1 MAIDY
6 SELPDYFR
14 EYLYYLKVQRNRTD
28 RTVEAYYID
37 IKGFLRYM
45 YALKN
50 NAVKIDQEY
59 LQSIEISEIPL
70 EMLDSVIQLD
80 VLQYLN
86 YCREENK
93 NSAKALARKL
103 SSIRTFYKYFTTTSQ
118 RLKNNPVKNMETQ
131 HINQPIPKF
140 LTKDESI
147 QLLQAVDGKY
157 APRDYCMLM
166 IFLNCGV
173 RLSEL
178 VGINHNDIQGS
189 WLKVL
194 GKGNKERYVYLSE
207 GCLSAISEY
216 TEYKKSQIANNALKV
231 KDKEALFLSTRGTR
245 ITGRRIEQIVED
257 LLKKAQLD
265 SKGITVHKLRHTAAT
280 LMYREGVDILS
291 LQTLLGHTNVGTTQI
306 YTHAGNENVKQ
317 AVQNNP
323 LAQFT
328 RSFEKSQDNSTTD
341 NAPSAAEND
350 APSPP
355 PKRRGRPPKKAAL

>member
-6 SELPDYFR
+6 KELPDYFR
-14 EYLYYLKVQRNRTD
+14 EYLYYLTVQKNRSE
-28 RTVEAYYID
+28 RTAEAYYID
-37 IKGFLRYM
+37 LKGFLKYV
-45 YALKN
+45 YALKTN
-50 NAVKIDQEY
+50 VEKIDQEY
-59 LQSIEISEIPL
+59 LQNIEVSNVTL

-86 YCREENK
+86 YCKQENE
-93 NSAKALARKL
+93 NSPKALARKM
-103 SSIRTFYKYFTTTSQ
+103 SSIRSFYKYLTMIS
-118 RLKNNPVKNMETQ
+118 RLKNNPVKDMESQ
-131 HINQPIPKF
+131 KIEQAIPKF

-147 QLLQAVDGKY
+147 KLLQAVDGKY

-178 VGINHNDIQGS
+178 VGINHNDIQDT

-194 GKGNKERYVYLSE
+194 GKGNKERYVYLNE
-207 GCLSAISEY
+207 GCLEAISEY
-216 TEYKKSQIANNALKV
+216 TEYKKRQIASNELKI
-231 KDKEALFLSTRGTR
+231 KDKDALFLSTRGTR
-245 ITGRRIEQIVED
+245 LTGRRIEQIVED

-280 LMYREGVDILS
+280 LMYREGHVDILS
-291 LQTLLGHTNVGTTQI
+291 LQTLLGHSNVGTTQI

-323 LAQFT
+323 LAQFSRT
-328 RSFEKSQDNSTTD
+328 FVPEQSTEIPVEIPD
-341 NAPSAAEND
+341 MDS
-350 APSPP
+350 SPK
-355 PKRRGRPPKKAAL
+355 KRRGRPPKQKTQ

>member
-6 SELPDYFR
+6 KGLPDYFR
-14 EYLYYLKVQRNRTD
+14 EYLYYLTVQKNRSE
-28 RTVEAYYID
+28 RTAEAYYTD
-37 IKGFLRYM
+37 LKGFLKYV
-45 YALKN
+45 YALKT
-50 NAVKIDQEY
+50 NAEKIDQEY
-59 LQSIEISEIPL
+59 LQDVEVSNVTL

-86 YCREENK
+86 YCKQENE
-93 NSAKALARKL
+93 NSPKALARKM
-103 SSIRTFYKYFTTTSQ
+103 SSIRSFYKYLTMIS
-118 RLKNNPVKNMETQ
+118 RLKNNPVKDMESQ
-131 HINQPIPKF
+131 KIEQAIPKF

-147 QLLQAVDGKY
+147 KLLQAVDGKY

-178 VGINHNDIQGS
+178 VGINHNDIQDS

-194 GKGNKERYVYLSE
+194 GKGNKERYVYLNE
-207 GCLSAISEY
+207 GCLEAISEY
-216 TEYKKSQIANNALKV
+216 TEYKKRQIASNELKI
-231 KDKEALFLSTRGTR
+231 KDKDALFLSTRGTR
-245 ITGRRIEQIVED
+245 LTGRRIEQIVEE

-280 LMYREGVDILS
+280 LMYREGHVDILS
-291 LQTLLGHTNVGTTQI
+291 LQTLLGHSNVGTTQI

-323 LAQFT
+323 LANFSRT
-328 RSFEKSQDNSTTD
+328 FEPEQ
-341 NAPSAAEND
+341 SAEVPAEVPD
-350 APSPP
+350 MDSPP
-355 PKRRGRPPKKAAL
+355 KKRRGRPPKQKVQ